1 MCMKKLFARYALLL
15 LFTIGE
21 VVSHEAC
28 AQFVYRGFQIMN
40 KRTKRVEIPFE
51 MHSNL
56 IVVPVKVNDGE
67 QELKFILDTGV
78 RTAILTNDIYVDG
91 IPSPNDR
98 VIHLMGA
105 GKEGQVSAF
114 VSNNI
119 SFSLPE
125 GVEAEGNA
133 MLVLQEDYL
142 QLDNHLGVRIHG
154 ILGYEIFSRFVVEV
168 DYINQQLILHRPEH
182 FKPRRSFR
190 EIPMTIEDT
199 KPYITHVKLKVN
211 DSTYVPLKLMV
222 DTGASHSL
230 LLDMGSH
237 EQIKLPEKNLSGYL
251 GRGLSG
257 EIYGHMGRIEALKI
271 GEYELEGIITSF
283 PEESSMVMPSQAQTQ
298 HQGNIGGSI
307 LKRFR
312 VVFDYANQKMYIKK
326 NRLFRKDFEY
336 NMSGMELIATGPL
349 LSLLYVAKIT
359 EDTPAHR
366 AGLKEGDMVISI
378 NGRRPP
384 ELTLGVYSSL
394 VNKRPGKRIRIKV
407 LRNGQVLK
415 KSFRLE
421 RVL

>member
-1 MCMKKLFARYALLL
+1 MRMRFSARYALLL
-15 LFTIGE
+15 LFTIGG
-21 VVSHEAC
+21 VAC
-28 AQFVYRGFQIMN
+28 HAAYGQFVYRGFQIVN
-40 KRTKRVEIPFE
+40 KRIKRVEIPFE

-56 IVVPVKVNDGE
+56 IVVPVRVNDGE
-67 QELKFILDTGV
+67 EELKFILDTGV

-98 VIHLMGA
+98 VINLMGA

-119 SFSLPE
+119 SFTLPE

-142 QLDNHLGVRIHG
+142 QLDHHLGVRIHG

-168 DYINQQLILHRPEH
+168 DYVNQKLILHRPEY
-182 FKPRRSFR
+182 FRPRRSYQ
-190 EIPMTIEDT
+190 EISMTVEDT
-199 KPYITHVKLKVN
+199 KPYIKVGYKVN
-211 DSTYVPLKLMV
+211 DTYDSLKLMV

-237 EQIKLPEKNLSGYL
+237 EQIQLPEKTLAGYL

-257 EIYGHMGRIEALKI
+257 EIYGYMGRIEGLKVDK
-271 GEYELEGIITSF
+271 YELEGIITSF
-283 PEESSMVMPSQAQTQ
+283 PEDSSLVLPAQARTM
-298 HQGNIGGSI
+298 HHGNIGGSVM
-307 LKRFR
+307 KRFR

-349 LSLLYVAKIT
+349 LSILYIAKIT
-359 EDTPAHR
+359 KDTPAAH
-366 AGLKEGDMVISI
+366 AGLKEGDMVISV

-384 ELTLGVYSSL
+384 ELDLGVYSSL
-394 VNKRPGKRIRIKV
+394 VNSRPGKRIRIKV
-407 LRNGQVLK
+407 LRNGQLLK

>member
-1 MCMKKLFARYALLL
+1 MKKLTARYVLLL
-15 LFTIGE
+15 LFTLGG
-21 VVSHEAC
+21 VVSHAAW

-40 KRTKRVEIPFE
+40 KRMKRVEIPFE

-56 IVVPVKVNDGE
+56 IVVPIKVNDGE

-78 RTAILTNDIYVDG
+78 RTAILTNDIYVEG

-119 SFSLPE
+119 SFALPE

-168 DYINQQLILHRPEH
+168 DYINQKLILHRPEH
-182 FKPRRSFR
+182 FKPRRSYR

-199 KPYITHVKLKVN
+199 KPYITHVQLKVN
-211 DSTYVPLKLMV
+211 DSTYVPIKLMV

-237 EQIKLPEKNLSGYL
+237 EQIKLPEKTLSGYL

-257 EIYGHMGRIEALKI
+257 EIYGYMGRIEALRIDK
-271 GEYELEGIITSF
+271 YELEGIITSF
-283 PEESSMVMPSQAQTQ
+283 PEDSSMVLPAQARTQ
-298 HQGNIGGSI
+298 HQGNIGGSV

-312 VVFDYANQKMYIKK
+312 VVFDYANEKMYLRK

-359 EDTPAHR
+359 DDTPADR
-366 AGLKEGDMVISI
+366 ADLREGDMIISV

-384 ELTLGVYSSL
+384 ELNLGVYSSL
-394 VNKRPGKRIRIKV
+394 VNKRPGKRIRLKI
-407 LRNGQVLK
+407 LRNGKTLK

>member
-1 MCMKKLFARYALLL
+1 MKLSARYALLL
-15 LFTIGE
+15 LFTIGGI
-21 VVSHEAC
+21 AC
-28 AQFVYRGFQIMN
+28 HSVCGQFVYRGFQISN
-40 KRTKRVEIPFE
+40 KKIKRVEIPFE

-56 IVVPVKVNDGE
+56 IVVPVKVNDAE

-105 GKEGQVSAF
+105 GKEGQISAF

-119 SFSLPE
+119 SFTLPE

-142 QLDNHLGVRIHG
+142 QLDHHLGVRIHG

-168 DYINQQLILHRPEH
+168 DYINQKLILHRPEH
-182 FKPRRSFR
+182 FKPRRSYR

-211 DSTYVPLKLMV
+211 DSTYVPIKLMV

-230 LLDMGSH
+230 LLDTGSH
-237 EQIKLPEKNLSGYL
+237 EQIQLPEKTLPGYL

-257 EIYGHMGRIEALKI
+257 EIYGHLGRIKALKLDK
-271 GEYELEGIITSF
+271 YELEGIITSF
-283 PEESSMVMPSQAQTQ
+283 PEDSSLMLHAQAQTM
-298 HQGNIGGSI
+298 HHGNIGGSV

-312 VVFDYANQKMYIKK
+312 VIFDYANQKMYLKK
-326 NRLFRKDFEY
+326 NRIFRKEFEY
-336 NMSGMELIATGPL
+336 NMSGMELIANGPL
-349 LSLLYVAKIT
+349 LSTLYVAKIT
-359 EDTPAHR
+359 KDTPAAR
-366 AGLKEGDMVISI
+366 AGLKEGDMIISI

-384 ELTLGVYSSL
+384 ELDLGMFSSL
-394 VNKRPGKRIRIKV
+394 VNRRPGKRIRVKV

-415 KSFRLE
+415 KSFELE

>member
-1 MCMKKLFARYALLL
+1 MSTKFLIQYALFIF
-15 LFTIGE
+15 FTIGE
-21 VVSHEAC
+21 VASHVAYG
-28 AQFVYRGFQIMN
+28 QFVYRGFRITN

-56 IVVPVKVNDGE
+56 IVVPVRINDAE
-67 QELKFILDTGV
+67 HELKFILDTGV
-78 RTAILTNDIYVDG
+78 RTAILTDDIYVEG
-91 IPSPNDR
+91 VPSPNDR
-98 VIHLMGA
+98 VIRLMGA
-105 GKEGQVSAF
+105 GKEGQISAY

-119 SFSLPE
+119 SFALPE

-168 DYINQQLILHRPEH
+168 DYINQRVILHRPEH
-182 FKPRRSFR
+182 FKPRRSYR
-190 EIPMTIEDT
+190 EFSMSIEDT
-199 KPYITHVKLKVN
+199 KPYITDVKLRVN
-211 DSTYVPLKLMV
+211 DTTYVPLKLMV

-230 LLDMGSH
+230 LLDTDSH
-237 EQIKLPEKNLSGYL
+237 PLITVPEKNLSGYL

-257 EIYGHMGRIEALKI
+257 EIYGYLGRIDGLKLAD
-271 GEYELEGIITSF
+271 YELEGIISSF
-283 PEESSMVMPSQAQTQ
+283 PEDSSLVLPAQSQTK
-298 HQGNIGGSI
+298 HHGNIGGSV

-326 NRLFRKDFEY
+326 NRLFRKEFEY

-349 LSLLYVAKIT
+349 LTTLYISKIT
-359 EDTPAHR
+359 EDTPADR
-366 AGLKEGDMVISI
+366 VGLKEGDMIISI

-384 ELTLGVYSSL
+384 ELDLGLFSAL
-394 VNKRPGKRIRIKV
+394 VNKRPGKRIRVKV
-407 LRNGQVLK
+407 LRNGKELK
-415 KSFRLE
+415 KKFRLE

>member
-1 MCMKKLFARYALLL
+1 MSTKFLMRFALLL
-15 LFTIGE
+15 FFTIGE
-21 VVSHEAC
+21 VASHVTY
-28 AQFVYRGFQIMN
+28 AQFVYRGFRITN

-56 IVVPVKVNDGE
+56 IVVPVRVNE
-67 QELKFILDTGV
+67 AEHELKFILDTGV
-78 RTAILTNDIYVDG
+78 RTAILTDDIYVEG
-91 IPSPNDR
+91 VPSPNDR

-105 GKEGQVSAF
+105 GKEGEISAF

-119 SFSLPE
+119 SFALPE

-168 DYINQQLILHRPEH
+168 DYMNQQLTLHRPEH
-182 FKPRRSFR
+182 FKPRSSYR
-190 EIPMTIEDT
+190 EFSMSIEDT
-199 KPYITHVKLKVN
+199 KPYLSDVKLKVN
-211 DSTYVPLKLMV
+211 DTTYVPIKLMV

-230 LLDMGSH
+230 LLNTSSH
-237 EQIKLPEKNLSGYL
+237 PKITVPEKNLSGYL

-257 EIYGHMGRIEALKI
+257 EIYGSLGRIGGLKLAD
-271 GEYELEGIITSF
+271 YELEGIITSF
-283 PEESSMVMPSQAQTQ
+283 PEDSSMILPAQSETM
-298 HQGNIGGSI
+298 HNGNMGGSV

-349 LSLLYVAKIT
+349 LSLLYISKIT
-359 EDTPAHR
+359 DDTPAER
-366 AGLKEGDMVISI
+366 AGLLEGDMIISI

-384 ELTLGVYSSL
+384 ELDLGMFSAL
-394 VNKRPGKRIRIKV
+394 VNKRPGKRIRVKV
-407 LRNGQVLK
+407 LRNGKELK
-415 KSFRLE
+415 KTFRLE